1 MSVTAAFHVQRQ
13 GFTLDVKIELP
24 ATGISALYGASGS
37 GKTTCLR
44 AMAGL
49 ERLPNSFFQIGQ
61 DTWQDEANGI
71 FVPPHQRQVGYVFQ
85 EASLF
90 PHLDVAA
97 NLQFGMKRIAPV
109 QRQVSESHIVE
120 LLGLS
125 PLLKRSPSALS
136 GGERQRVAIA
146 RALLTS
152 PRLLL
157 MDEPLS
163 ALDKGLKQEI
173 LPYLERLHRELA
185 IPVVYVSHAADEVTR
200 LADHLVLIDH
210 GEIKAA
216 GPIKQ
221 VLLDHQHAEL
231 FNDGASS
238 VIEGRISRHLE
249 HFASE
254 LKFGRFA
261 LRLSQQDHPVGQ
273 QLRCRVFASDVSVCL
288 TQPHDT
294 SISNIFPAKVS
305 HVAEGRR
312 PGEKLVTLDLGEEQQ
327 LLAQLSS
334 HSVERLQIHPGH
346 HVWAQVK
353 SVAVL

>member
-1 MSVTAAFHVQRQ
+1 MAKFRVERE
-13 GFTLDVKIELP
+13 GFTLDMALNLP
-24 ATGISALYGASGS
+24 ATGITALYGASGS

-44 AMAGL
+44 AIAGL
-49 ERLPNSFFQIGQ
+49 ERLPNSFFQIG
-61 DTWQDEANGI
+61 TEVWQDESNGI
-71 FVPPHQRQVGYVFQ
+71 FVPPHQRQIGYVFQ

-97 NLQFGMKRIAPV
+97 NLQFGQKRIAAAE
-109 QRQVSESHIVE
+109 RQVSESHIIE
-120 LLGLS
+120 LLGLK
-125 PLLKRSPSALS
+125 PLLKRSPAALS

-152 PRLLL
+152 PQLLL

-163 ALDKGLKQEI
+163 ALDRALKQEI
-173 LPYLERLHRELA
+173 LPYLERLHQELA
-185 IPVVYVSHAADEVTR
+185 IPVIYVSHAADEVTR
-200 LADHLVLIDH
+200 LADHLVLIDG
-210 GEIKAA
+210 GEVKAA

-238 VIEGRISRHLE
+238 VIEGQISGHLE
-249 HFASE
+249 HYASE
-254 LKFGRFA
+254 LRFGRFA

-305 HVAEGRR
+305 SVGDGRR
-312 PGEKLVTLDLGEEQQ
+312 PGEKLVTLQLDQQ
-327 LLAQLSS
+327 QHLLAQLSS